1 MSVSRETERLE
12 AYLRLLH
19 QWSAVINLTSERD
32 EAPEHL
38 REHIETSLS
47 VVPHLPPGLDFL
59 IDLGSGQGFPAIP
72 IAIRTGVPIHL
83 IEAHRR
89 KAAFLTTVMARLG
102 LAGTVWPTR
111 IEQAAVPKSACVT
124 ARALAPLAK
133 LLPLARP
140 HLREGGCCLF
150 LKGAE
155 ADDEIRVAQ
164 SGVSF
169 AVEKLPTANPPSCLV
184 KITGL
189 R

>member
-12 AYLRLLH
+12 AYLGLLH
-19 QWSAVINLTSERD
+19 QWSAVINLTSDRD

-38 REHIETSLS
+38 REHLDTSLS

-72 IAIRTGVPIHL
+72 IAIRTGVPVHL
-83 IEAHRR
+83 IESHRR
-89 KAAFLTTVMARLG
+89 KAAFLTTVLARLG
-102 LAGTVWPTR
+102 ISGTVWSTR
-111 IEQAAVPKSACVT
+111 IEHAAVPKAACVT
-124 ARALAPLAK
+124 ARALAPLAR

-155 ADDEIRVAQ
+155 ADEEIRLAQ
-164 SGVSF
+164 ASASF

-184 KITGL
+184 KITDL